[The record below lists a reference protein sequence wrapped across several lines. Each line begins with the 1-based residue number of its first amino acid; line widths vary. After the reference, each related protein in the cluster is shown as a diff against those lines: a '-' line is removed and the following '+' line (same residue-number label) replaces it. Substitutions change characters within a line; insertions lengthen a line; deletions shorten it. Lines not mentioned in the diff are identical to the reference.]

1 MICLSSAQV
10 LACSHRLHHLDPPTE
25 DRHHHGHRH
34 ESQDEQGQ
42 KRSWRGRTT
51 MESARGFSA
60 ASEKELSQR
69 LDTMELI
76 ERNYQNIFIWYLF
89 IYVDFLEILG
99 IYIYIGISSKITSNL
114 HPKIRLRWSPVA
126 KALHQHWDAFF
137 DAGDH
142 GWGMQDLTSK
152 VRQLHGFIERPDG
165 QKSDRNL
172 CKGQRATGRNGA
184 ASSIHLPVKRKP
196 LYVMIHVMIHDCN

>member
-99 IYIYIGISSKITSNL
+99 IYIGISSKIASNL
-114 HPKIRLRWSPVA
+114 HQKIRLRRSPVA

-152 VRQLHGFIERPDG
+152 VGQLHSFIERPDG
-165 QKSDRNL
+165 QWCDEIYVRDN
-172 CKGQRATGRNGA
+172 GQRGGTGL
-184 ASSIHLPVKRKP
+184 HLPSIF
-196 LYVMIHVMIHDCN
+196 L